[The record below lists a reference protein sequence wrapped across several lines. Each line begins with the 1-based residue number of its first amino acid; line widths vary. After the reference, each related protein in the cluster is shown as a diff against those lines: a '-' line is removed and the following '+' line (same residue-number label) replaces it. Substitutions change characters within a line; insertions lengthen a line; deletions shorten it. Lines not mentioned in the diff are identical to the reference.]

1 MSAYN
6 EADARRDGIR
16 LREVE
21 VLAEHSSCLKKRVAA
36 KIYRDADKSAV
47 GEGYNGTVRGAVN
60 CRDLWAARGIARD
73 HPDFRELHH
82 EFAARHEVHAE
93 MNALLQCRH
102 VDSRDRCTMY
112 CTHAPCGNCAKHIA
126 AVGFV
131 RRVVYRRVYKRD
143 TAGVDYLEQLGIR
156 VMQLAGDDG
165 DE

>member
-1 MSAYN
+1 MSGSI
-6 EADARRDGIR
+6 ERRDAIR

-21 VLAEHSSCLKKRVAA
+21 VLAEHSSCIKMKVAA
-36 KIYRDADKSAV
+36 KVYRSIDKSAV

-60 CRDLWAARGIARD
+60 CVEYWATRGIDRD

-82 EFAARHEVHAE
+82 EFARRNEVHAE

-112 CTHAPCGNCAKHIA
+112 CTHAPCGDCAKHIA

-131 RRVVYRRVYKRD
+131 RRVVYRHVYKRD
-143 TAGVDYLEQLGIR
+143 AKGVDYLVGHGISVLQLS
-156 VMQLAGDDG
+156 D
-165 DE
+165 